1 MLRVD
6 FKDNGDFNL
15 TTTICGVEVSGSGKK
30 LSKAISDLADSV
42 SMELVWKRIGP
53 FLQLD
58 RWRRNVE
65 DDIDVQQLIYR
76 ECDSLISAGFSVDVE
91 LEDSL
96 INCRDDRNIE
106 AFWRQYSDGEALH
119 NITLYCEANGESLEI
134 VYAPHVWTTKDN
146 CSKHVS
152 VFFDKVFGI
161 RQLWVMEDNQ
171 DAEPYHFDCGGRINY
186 AIEDFVTNYVIDTVG
201 DNIKVLANAD
211 SKLQQRDEPTYRDA
225 YFV

>member
-15 TTTICGVEVSGSGKK
+15 TTTICGVEVSGSGKP

-58 RWRRNVE
+58 RYRRNVE
-65 DDIDVQQLIYR
+65 DDIDVQQLIYSK
-76 ECDSLISAGFSVDVE
+76 CDSLISAGFSVDVE
-91 LEDSL
+91 LENSL

-106 AFWRQYSDGEALH
+106 AFWAQYSDGEALH
-119 NITLYCEANGESLEI
+119 NVTLYHEVNGESLEI
-134 VYAPHVWTTKDN
+134 VYAPLVWTTEDN
-146 CSKHVS
+146 YSKHVS
-152 VFFDKVFGI
+152 VFFDKVFGLK
-161 RQLWVMEDNQ
+161 QLWVMEDNQ
-171 DAEPYHFDCGGRINY
+171 DSELCHFSCGGRINY
-186 AIEDFVTNYVIDTVG
+186 AIEDFVTNYVIDTIG
-201 DNIKVLANAD
+201 ENIKVLANDD
-211 SKLQQRDEPTYRDA
+211 SKLQQRDEPTYRNA